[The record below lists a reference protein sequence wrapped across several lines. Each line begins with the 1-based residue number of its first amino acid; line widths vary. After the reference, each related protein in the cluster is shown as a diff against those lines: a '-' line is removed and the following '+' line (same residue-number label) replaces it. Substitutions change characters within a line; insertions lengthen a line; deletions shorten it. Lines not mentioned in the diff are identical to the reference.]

1 MKELLFPLLDE
12 VLLKVLNDALS
23 GCSIAD
29 LIENGSC
36 FQDRMRETGMAGQ
49 YLGYL

>member
-1 MKELLFPLLDE
+1 VKDLLFPLLDE
-12 VLLKVLNDALS
+12 VLLKVLNEALS

-36 FQDRMRETGMAGQ
+36 FQDRMEKLGRAGK
-49 YLGYL
+49 YLKL